1 MYKTTDPKYE
11 ILYAATTFLSPLQSN
26 DLSEAEKKLARE
38 YLKEETKKLETL
50 QAAEETEDAQEAE
63 EKQEESVY
71 IPGAGRLGR
80 LNNRDLRRLNKEG
93 EFDIRSVFLAF
104 RVQHILF
111 DCSTDLQL
119 TLIASRRTPSM
130 L

>member
-11 ILYAATTFLSPLQSN
+11 ILYAATSFLSPLQSN

-38 YLKEETKKLETL
+38 YLKEETKKLETFN
-50 QAAEETEDAQEAE
+50 QAAEENEDAQEAE
-63 EKQEESVY
+63 EKQDEAVY

-93 EFDIRSVFLAF
+93 EFETRSVLFF
-104 RVQHILF
+104 GVQHILF
-111 DCSTDLQL
+111 GCSTDLQQ